1 MPDSCDQ
8 LRAQIRALQGERRS
22 LESKRMQP
30 QGMLAASLVERFL
43 RAGGTPR
50 AAPAYYLSRS
60 EHSRSTLTYVKKEEL
75 AVVRQH
81 CAAYRAFQQNLKQWR
96 RVTAALQQR
105 WEAVAA
111 GPISIK
117 HFFQFFVDFAG
128 HSTAGVSQIEG
139 MMGSVPRPVTAAVGG
154 DSFRIWQKDRQ
165 RVEQDIVE
173 GRPFEAFISE
183 RGRFDGMFDFMLRS
197 GLWAAATEMRP
208 SGLKKDN
215 GIPYR
220 LLNGVEC
227 LREMAGIDTPA
238 NCGPLLKDSY
248 LLERIG
254 FTAEKVE
261 SRLRNDRTVI
271 DPESLLNHLDR
282 FTEQDLEAGF
292 LQHLEVIRHKRW
304 LRGGVYAVDGH
315 DILIPYGQ
323 GYEGARRIS
332 EGAYGYK
339 LLVLLNIQEGCELIV
354 GFILGGLQE
363 SEITMLRRM
372 LARLDKTMGPLRE
385 WLKILLMDR
394 GYWGTDL
401 FCELKQDYGIDF
413 VSRVRDEG
421 LDLNDNI
428 QQQLEEADRSWSNFQ
443 EQRQF
448 SGRQE
453 TQNVRVT
460 ALRPITL
467 ISDETAAHRQIAVN
481 VVVAIQSHPDGAA
494 ILDKNGKDISRTD
507 YVTSLATGR
516 HGGKVRGFYR
526 GRWGIENQGFRW
538 LSQTWDIDRPAGH
551 SDSAVLARLV
561 FVFMIYNARHLFE
574 KESRHRPDYAEQ
586 LRQMRSYG
594 PGIALA
600 GAAIVALTASGY
612 CCALTARELLKLQ
625 KQRLLKKIERGLE
638 AGKSVKEVMRE
649 LDNT

>member
-22 LESKRMQP
+22 LESKLMQP

-105 WEAVAA
+105 WKAVAA
-111 GPISIK
+111 GPVPIK
-117 HFFQFFVDFAG
+117 TFLSFFVDFAG
-128 HSTAGVSQIEG
+128 HSTARVSQIEG
-139 MMGSVPRPVTAAVGG
+139 MMGSVPKPVTAAVGG
-154 DSFRIWQKDRQ
+154 ESFRLWEKDRQ
-165 RVEQDIVE
+165 RVEQDILE

-183 RGRFDGMFDFMLRS
+183 RGRFDGMLDFLLRT

-254 FTAEKVE
+254 FTAEKIE
-261 SRLRNDRTVI
+261 KRLWQDRTVI
-271 DPESLLNHLDR
+271 DPETLLNHLER

-292 LQHLEVIRHKRW
+292 LQHLEVIRRKRW
-304 LRGGVYAVDGH
+304 LR
-315 DILIPYGQ
+315 
-323 GYEGARRIS
+323 
-332 EGAYGYK
+332 
-339 LLVLLNIQEGCELIV
+339 
-354 GFILGGLQE
+354 
-363 SEITMLRRM
+363 RRM
-372 LARLDKTMGPLRE
+372 LARLEKTLGPLRE
-385 WLKILLMDR
+385 WLKILWMDR

-413 VSRVRDEG
+413 VSRVRDEK
-421 LDLNDNI
+421 LDLNGAI
-428 QQQLEEADRSWSNFQ
+428 QRQLEEADRPWTNF
-443 EQRQF
+443 EEERQF
-448 SGRQE
+448 SGRKE
-453 TQNVRVT
+453 TQKVRLT

-467 ISDETAAHRQIAVN
+467 ISDETPAHRQIAVSI
-481 VVVAIQSHPDGAA
+481 VVAYQSHLDGSP
-494 ILDKNGKDISRTD
+494 IRDKKGHDISRTD
-507 YVTSLATGR
+507 YITSLAPGMY
-516 HGGKVRGFYR
+516 GVKVRGFYR
-526 GRWGIENQGFRW
+526 GRWGIENQGFRSW
-538 LSQTWDIDRPAGH
+538 SQTWDVDRPAGH
-551 SDSAVLARLV
+551 SYGSVLARLV

-594 PGIALA
+594 PGI
-600 GAAIVALTASGY
+600 S
-612 CCALTARELLKLQ
+612 
-625 KQRLLKKIERGLE
+625 
-638 AGKSVKEVMRE
+638 
-649 LDNT
+649 